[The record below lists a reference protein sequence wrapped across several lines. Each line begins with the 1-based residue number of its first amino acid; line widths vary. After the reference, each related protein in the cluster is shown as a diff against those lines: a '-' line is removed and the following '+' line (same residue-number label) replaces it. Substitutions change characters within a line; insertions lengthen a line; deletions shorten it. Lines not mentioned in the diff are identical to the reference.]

1 MTSSRDL
8 AASRFHLLI
17 LLAIAPLFLAACGSR
32 AGSKSNADP
41 GSASSAHLDVGCM
54 LEQVEKPVEPFH
66 FSYRYAD
73 ASSSVDKEAEVSPQ
87 AMDITI
93 KDPSGS
99 RTYHGVRSDEQSWG
113 TALLDLS
120 SLKFTG
126 LTGRLA
132 AIEGTSAVSAQG
144 SAQVNGYNATKYA
157 IDTSAANSHDRQVFA
172 TLFGAGSF
180 DKGAIWLGTDG
191 CAVNVVMD
199 EGLLIDGKIV
209 KQHFEISRIAKH

>member
-8 AASRFHLLI
+8 AASRFHLLV
-17 LLAIAPLFLAACGSR
+17 LLAIAPLLLAACSSS
-32 AGSKSNADP
+32 AGSKSADSDS
-41 GSASSAHLDVGCM
+41 GSSAHLDVGCM
-54 LEQVEKPVEPFH
+54 LDHVEKPADSFH
-66 FSYRYAD
+66 FSFKYAD

-87 AMDITI
+87 AMVITI
-93 KDPSGS
+93 TDPSGS
-99 RTYHGVRSDEQSWG
+99 HTYHGVRSDEQSWG
-113 TALLDLS
+113 NALLDLS

-132 AIEGTSAVSAQG
+132 GIEGTSAVSAQG

-172 TLFGAGSF
+172 TLFGDGSF
-180 DKGAIWLGTDG
+180 DKGAIWMGPDG
-191 CAVNVVMD
+191 CAVSVVMD

-209 KQHFEISRIAKH
+209 KQHFEVSRTAKH